1 MNSVYIEITNVCNLH
16 CSFCPCGKTPLSA
29 TEIASKQALDSA
41 TQQSAKSRTF
51 MPSELFEKCI
61 AGAQEI
67 GATNVYFHVL
77 GEPTLHPGFVHYVKK
92 LEQTPLKLTLTT
104 NGTTIERTGSQ
115 MLASPAVRQVN
126 FSTHAY
132 AELPHDTAERYLQ
145 NVLDFCQIANIER
158 PDLYINLRLWNVG
171 AEEASPWNSYM
182 LNRIRE
188 TFNVEVTPGHF
199 CSRHK
204 SFNITGRI
212 YLHEDTR
219 FEWPGLDERRE
230 KKDKR
235 GESRTDKYTYLYDR
249 AEQSCT
255 ECKDERGE
263 SRTGKHAYL
272 YDRAEQSCT
281 ECKDERGKIVPGT
294 CRALDT
300 HVAILHDGR
309 VVACCLDYSGQITLG
324 HIAEQNLAEILES
337 PLARNIRE
345 GFAQHELRHPFCQ
358 TCTFCKRFK

>member
-1 MNSVYIEITNVCNLH
+1 MNSVYIEITNICNLH
-16 CSFCPCGKTPLSA
+16 CSFCPCGKTPSSTTEKAHESA
-29 TEIASKQALDSA
+29 TAQCAGTRS
-41 TQQSAKSRTF
+41 F
-51 MPSELFEKCI
+51 MPSALFEKSI

-77 GEPTLHPGFVHYVKK
+77 GEPTLHPGFIHYVKK

-104 NGTTIERTGSQ
+104 NGTTIERTGPQ
-115 MLASPAVRQVN
+115 ILASSAVRQIN

-132 AELPHDTAERYLQ
+132 AELPHEIAETYLQ
-145 NVLDFCQIANIER
+145 NVLDFCRLAIIER
-158 PDLYINLRLWNVG
+158 PDMYINLRLWNVG

-182 LNRIRE
+182 LNRIRD
-188 TFNVEVTPGHF
+188 TFGVEISPGHF

-219 FEWPGLDERRE
+219 FEWPSLEDRR
-230 KKDKR
+230 KTKDKR
-235 GESRTDKYTYLYDR
+235 GESRTDKHAYLYDRAEQSCTECKDVRGESRTDKHTYLYDR

-263 SRTGKHAYL
+263 T
-272 YDRAEQSCT
+272 
-281 ECKDERGKIVPGT
+281 VPGT

-309 VVACCLDYSGQITLG
+309 VVACCLDHSGQITLG
-324 HIAEQNLAEILES
+324 NINEQSLAEILGS
-337 PLARNIRE
+337 PTAQNIRE